1 MQALSHLS
9 RLCKKTSAV
18 AEELDFKV
26 LRERVRST
34 LPEFAEQPDFL
45 GLFRFVVDMGGDDA
59 SFVEGLRLFHQKFV
73 DPKCRRLAL
82 GAFTA
87 VCEIPPQMPHL
98 KIAILK
104 AAYACDKK
112 EISHAWVRH
121 ASKADLVKLAT
132 DTKLAQK
139 TETCLQYFHGCGQ
152 EVFGSEVSA
161 DAIKFF
167 GNCDKALASAALKPK
182 AVIEDVEAAATMWL
196 DKLKKVASTAFAG
209 RAWPQPPWHARAS
222 QPEPKVK
229 PALQPELKPKLLQFD
244 AQGNI
249 QTLQE
254 ERPKIS
260 TFEILSWRTW
270 HEAPA
275 LRQTLDE
282 EMAKSIL
289 LLVVQRLFLDM
300 PAPTGVHLVRRK
312 GTVSCVASMDLEP
325 QALRIALVVT
335 GRQYIV
341 AKTAHP
347 NAIFVQVPLRHDM
360 IVPLYIAPEFKLPT
374 TPTLTVDVPVRDGEA
389 ALTDHDW
396 ARNHAAC
403 LFWAVQ
409 RGPKP
414 GAATRGHGDAV
425 PAPNDA
431 QVNASFELVDVAT
444 IVGIQATESI
454 ETLTT
459 QIPIITNTHA
469 IASGDVIYLPP
480 TSQTPKL
487 PKPSKVQ
494 TWLTAL
500 NSKSK
505 AS

>member
-1 MQALSHLS
+1 M
-9 RLCKKTSAV
+9 
-18 AEELDFKV
+18 
-26 LRERVRST
+26 
-34 LPEFAEQPDFL
+34 PEFAEQPDFL

-73 DPKCRRLAL
+73 DPKYRRLAL

-87 VCEIPPQMPHL
+87 VCEIPPHMPHL

-104 AAYACDKK
+104 ASYACDKK

-121 ASKADLVKLAT
+121 AGKADLVKLAK

-139 TETCLQYFHGCGQ
+139 TETCLKYFHGCGK

-182 AVIEDVEAAATMWL
+182 AVIQDVEAAATMWL

-209 RAWPQPPWHARAS
+209 RAWPQPPWEARAS
-222 QPEPKVK
+222 PPEPKVK
-229 PALQPELKPKLLQFD
+229 PALEPELKPKRSRRNIQRD

-249 QTLQE
+249 QTQQE
-254 ERPKIS
+254 ERPQIK

-289 LLVVQRLFLDM
+289 FLALQRLFLDM
-300 PAPTGVHLVRRK
+300 PAPKGVDLVRRK

-325 QALRIALVVT
+325 RALRIAPVVT

-360 IVPLYIAPEFKLPT
+360 NVPSTAP
-374 TPTLTVDVPVRDGEA
+374 
-389 ALTDHDW
+389 
-396 ARNHAAC
+396 
-403 LFWAVQ
+403 
-409 RGPKP
+409 
-414 GAATRGHGDAV
+414 
-425 PAPNDA
+425 PN
-431 QVNASFELVDVAT
+431 S
-444 IVGIQATESI
+444 SCR
-454 ETLTT
+454 
-459 QIPIITNTHA
+459 PCR
-469 IASGDVIYLPP
+469 P
-480 TSQTPKL
+480 
-487 PKPSKVQ
+487 
-494 TWLTAL
+494 
-500 NSKSK
+500 
-505 AS
+505 